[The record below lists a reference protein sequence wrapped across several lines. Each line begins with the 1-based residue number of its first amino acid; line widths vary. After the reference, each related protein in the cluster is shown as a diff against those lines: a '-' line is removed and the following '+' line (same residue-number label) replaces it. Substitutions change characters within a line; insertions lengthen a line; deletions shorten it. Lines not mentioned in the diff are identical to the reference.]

1 MGKVYGRE
9 PAVWLAAVGAVWQI
23 LSAFGLG
30 FGAQLQSIIT
40 AIVAAVLGIIVAV
53 QVGDGV
59 IAAVNGLVVAAVSL
73 VSYFA
78 FEWSAE
84 DQAQV
89 VGAIMLL
96 VAWFVTRPNVAAPQ
110 PPEVSPPGRL
120 VA

>member
-30 FGAQLQSIIT
+30 FDPQLQSIIT

-53 QVGDGV
+53 PVGFNWD
-59 IAAVNGLVVAAVSL
+59 A
-73 VSYFA
+73 
-78 FEWSAE
+78 
-84 DQAQV
+84 DTQAKL
-89 VGAIMLL
+89 VGAVMLL
-96 VAWFVTRPNVAAPQ
+96 VAWFVTRPNVTAPVSAS
-110 PPEVSPPGRL
+110 VSPAGKL

>member
-30 FGAQLQSIIT
+30 FDPKLQSIIT
-40 AIVAAVLGIIVAV
+40 ATVAAVLGIIVAV
-53 QVGDGV
+53 QVGDGI
-59 IAAVNGLVVAAVSL
+59 IAAVNGLIVAGVSL
-73 VSYFA
+73 VAYFG
-78 FEWSAE
+78 FDWSTE
-84 DQAQV
+84 TQAQL

-96 VAWFVTRPNVAAPQ
+96 VAWFVTRPNVIAPQ
-110 PPEVSPPGRL
+110 PADVSPPGKL